1 MVVQSDEQNCRWEAG
16 EGAWLSTL
24 VTPAGWSGLLH
35 RRWDSGRASV
45 VSVLE
50 TGEKEGGKKVSGLKE
65 FPKEVPSDMF

>member
-1 MVVQSDEQNCRWEAG
+1 MAFV
-16 EGAWLSTL
+16 STL

-50 TGEKEGGKKVSGLKE
+50 TGEKEGKKVSGLKMKHDKE